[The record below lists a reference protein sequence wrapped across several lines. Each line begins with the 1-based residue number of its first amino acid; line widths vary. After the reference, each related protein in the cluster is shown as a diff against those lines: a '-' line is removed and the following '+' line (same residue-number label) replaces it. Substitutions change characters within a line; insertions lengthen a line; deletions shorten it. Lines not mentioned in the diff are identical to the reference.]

1 MSLETTKYSDGPLRK
16 LVELQW
22 QREVI
27 ERWVHCSQIG
37 PDAHEQLKEMLSRV
51 DRELLEIEA
60 PRHMDQ
66 NKSNP

>member
-1 MSLETTKYSDGPLRK
+1 MSLETMKYSDGQARK

-27 ERWVHCSQIG
+27 KRWVHCSQIG

-51 DRELLEIEA
+51 DHELQEIEA
-60 PRHMDQ
+60 ARYMD
-66 NKSNP
+66 

>member
-1 MSLETTKYSDGPLRK
+1 MSLETTEYSDGPLRK
-16 LVELQW
+16 LMELQW

-60 PRHMDQ
+60 PRHMD
-66 NKSNP
+66 